1 MKNFLGVIGGMGPLA
16 TSDFLSKL
24 VNHTAASTDQENIPV
39 IVYGDC
45 TTPDRTKNILGDG
58 PSPLPQLLQA
68 VKFLNDAGV
77 GGICMAC
84 NSAHYWYSELV
95 KQSSAPIFS
104 IIKASADQVHK
115 KNPNIKTVGVL
126 STYGTFQV
134 GIYNQ
139 ALQELGFNVVLPT
152 LEEFE
157 TLVSPGIALIKANR
171 LAEAEI
177 VFEKAS
183 DLLVSRGA
191 EIVILGCTE
200 IPIGMQ
206 QQYAQH
212 PDKFV
217 DSTEALAIS
226 VTEFYSKSGS
236 INDPR

>member
-16 TSDFLSKL
+16 TADFLTKL
-24 VNHTAASTDQENIPV
+24 VTHTAAQTDQENIPV

-45 TTPDRTKNILGDG
+45 TTPDRTKNIVGDG

-84 NSAHYWYSELV
+84 NSAHHWYGELI
-95 KQSSAPIFS
+95 KHSSVPIFS
-104 IIKASADQVHK
+104 IIQASADQVHK
-115 KNPNIKTVGVL
+115 KNPSIKTVGVL
-126 STYGTFQV
+126 STYGTYQV

-217 DSTEALAIS
+217 DSSDALAIS
-226 VTEFYSKSGS
+226 VTEFYTKSGS
-236 INDPR
+236 VNDPR

>member
-1 MKNFLGVIGGMGPLA
+1 
-16 TSDFLSKL
+16 
-24 VNHTAASTDQENIPV
+24 
-39 IVYGDC
+39 
-45 TTPDRTKNILGDG
+45 
-58 PSPLPQLLQA
+58 
-68 VKFLNDAGV
+68 
-77 GGICMAC
+77 
-84 NSAHYWYSELV
+84 
-95 KQSSAPIFS
+95 
-104 IIKASADQVHK
+104 
-115 KNPNIKTVGVL
+115 VL
-126 STYGTFQV
+126 STYGTYQV

-152 LEEFE
+152 LEEFD
-157 TLVSPGIALIKANR
+157 TLISPGIAFIKANE